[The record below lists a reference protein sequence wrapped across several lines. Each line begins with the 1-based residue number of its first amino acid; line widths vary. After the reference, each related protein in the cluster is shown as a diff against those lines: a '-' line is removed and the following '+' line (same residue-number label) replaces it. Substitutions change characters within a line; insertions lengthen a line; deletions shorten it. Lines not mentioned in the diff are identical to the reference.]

1 MNGVNIDIGVFIQ
14 VIIGIAVLIGLIVL
28 ITTLTGARK
37 KGGLS
42 NKEMLEERLKQQLAE
57 NSRLQKELKYIDSM
71 DNLFFA
77 SMIRLTSRL
86 HAADVAKEIT
96 GLLMNYLDAE
106 QVAVFLADERGERL
120 RIVDQHGIRDD
131 LKANLVYEVN
141 SENRRGKVGFTY
153 LEKHPITKRDVVIGV
168 TEPYTVFNP
177 DVCYPVFYQ
186 DRRFGVITIVRHQDL
201 EERER
206 NMLGVISAI
215 AGITLNNTR
224 TVHSDPLT
232 QIYNIGYFRQRLDVE
247 LTQAR
252 GSQKPLSVAIIDL
265 DNFKVYN
272 DTYGHQA
279 GDLLLVRLSQIFINH
294 FDTEEIVAR
303 YGGDEFI
310 VMFPGFHKKDAL
322 RIMGHLLQDL
332 QKYDFASSKQKA
344 SVTFSAGISTYP
356 DDALNATEL
365 IRFADQALY
374 AAKRAGRNTVKMYS
388 SKLRRED
395 M

>member
-1 MNGVNIDIGVFIQ
+1 VNIDIGVFIQ
-14 VIIGIAVLIGLIVL
+14 VIIGIAVIIGLIVL
-28 ITTLTGARK
+28 ISSLAGSRK
-37 KGGLS
+37 KGGMS
-42 NKEMLEERLKQQLAE
+42 NKELFEERLKQQLAE
-57 NSRLQKELKYIDSM
+57 NNRLQKQLKHIDSM

-106 QVAVFLADERGERL
+106 QVAVFLADERSERL
-120 RIVDQHGIRDD
+120 RIIDQHGIRDD
-131 LKANLVYEVN
+131 LKAKLVYEVH
-141 SENRRGKVGFTY
+141 SEKKRGKVGFTF

-168 TEPYTVFNP
+168 TEPYNIFNP
-177 DVCYPVFYQ
+177 DVCYPVFFQ
-186 DRRFGVITIVRHQDL
+186 DRRFGVIAIVRRHDL

-224 TVHSDPLT
+224 TVHADPLT
-232 QIYNIGYFRQRLDVE
+232 QIYNIGYFRERLDVE
-247 LTQAR
+247 LQQAR
-252 GSQKPLSVAIIDL
+252 GRQKGLSIAIIDL
-265 DNFKVYN
+265 DNFKIYN

-279 GDLLLVRLSQIFINH
+279 GDLLLVRLAQIFINH

-310 VMFPGFHKKDAL
+310 VMFPELQKKDAY
-322 RIMGHLLQDL
+322 RIMGHLLEEL
-332 QKYDFASSKQKA
+332 QKYDFASSKQKVN
-344 SVTFSAGISTYP
+344 VTFSAGISTYP

-388 SKLRRED
+388 SSIKRED

>member
-1 MNGVNIDIGVFIQ
+1 M
-14 VIIGIAVLIGLIVL
+14 
-28 ITTLTGARK
+28 ITTMVGRKK
-37 KGGLS
+37 KGGLT
-42 NKEMLEERLKQQLAE
+42 NREMLQERLQQQLAE
-57 NSRLQKELKYIDSM
+57 NNRLQKELKYIDSM

-86 HAADVAKEIT
+86 HAADVGKEIT
-96 GLLMNYLDAE
+96 GLLMNYLDAD
-106 QVAVFLADERGERL
+106 QVAVFLSDERNERL

-131 LKANLVYEVN
+131 LKAKLVYEVG
-141 SENRRGKVGFTY
+141 SEHRRGKVGFAF

-168 TEPYTVFNP
+168 TEPYAVFNP
-177 DVCYPVFYQ
+177 DICYPIFFQ
-186 DRRFGVITIVRHQDL
+186 DRRFGVIAIVRQQDL

-224 TVHSDPLT
+224 TVHADPLT
-232 QIYNIGYFRQRLDVE
+232 QLYNIGYFRERLDVE
-247 LTQAR
+247 LQQAR
-252 GSQKPLSVAIIDL
+252 GQQKALSVAIIDL
-265 DNFKVYN
+265 DNFKIYN

-279 GDLLLVRLSQIFINH
+279 GDLLLVRLAQIFVNH

-310 VMFPGFHKKDAL
+310 VMFPDLHKKDAL
-322 RIMGHLLQDL
+322 RIMGHLLQAL
-332 QKYDFASSKQKA
+332 QKYDFASTKQKA

-374 AAKRAGRNTVKMYS
+374 AAKRAGRNTVMMYS
-388 SKLRRED
+388 SKLKRED

>member
-1 MNGVNIDIGVFIQ
+1 MNIDIGFFIQ
-14 VIIGIAVLIGLIVL
+14 VIIGIAVLIGLIIL
-28 ITTLTGARK
+28 ITFLVGSRK

-42 NKEMLEERLKQQLAE
+42 NREMLKERLEQQLAE
-57 NSRLQKELKYIDSM
+57 NNRLQKELKRINSM
-71 DNLFFA
+71 DNLFFN
-77 SMIRLTSRL
+77 SMINLTQRL
-86 HAADVAKEIT
+86 DPIFVARDIT

-106 QVAVFLADERGERL
+106 KVAVFLADDRNERL
-120 RIVDQHGIRDD
+120 RIVDQHGIHDD
-131 LKANLVYEVN
+131 LKTKLIYEVN
-141 SENRRGKVGFTY
+141 SENRRGKVGFSF

-168 TEPYTVFNP
+168 QEPFTVFNP
-177 DVCYPVFYQ
+177 DICYPIFFQ
-186 DRRFGVITIVRHQDL
+186 ERRFGVIAIVRRHDL

-206 NMLGVISAI
+206 SMLGVISQI

-224 TVHSDPLT
+224 TVYADPLT
-232 QIYNIGYFRQRLDVE
+232 QLYNIGYFRERLDVE
-247 LTQAR
+247 LQHAR
-252 GSQKPLSVAIIDL
+252 GHQKCLSIAIIDL
-265 DNFKVYN
+265 DNFKMYN

-279 GDLLLVRLSQIFINH
+279 GDLLLVRLAQIFINH

-310 VMFPGFHKKDAL
+310 VMFAGLRKKDAF
-322 RIMGHLLQDL
+322 RIMGHLLHDL
-332 QKYDFASSKQKA
+332 QKYDFASSKQKVN
-344 SVTFSAGISTYP
+344 VTFSAGISTYP

-388 SKLRRED
+388 SSIKRED

>member
-1 MNGVNIDIGVFIQ
+1 MDGVNIDIGFFIT
-14 VIIGIAVLIGLIVL
+14 VIIGIAILIGLIVL
-28 ITTLTGARK
+28 ITSIVSTKK
-37 KGGLS
+37 KGGIS
-42 NKEMLEERLKQQLAE
+42 NRAMLEERLKQQLTE
-57 NSRLQKELKYIDSM
+57 NNRMQQELKQINSM

-86 HAADVAKEIT
+86 HAADIAKEIT

-131 LKANLVYEVN
+131 LKTQIVYEVN
-141 SENRRGKVGFTY
+141 SEQRRGKVGFSF

-168 TEPYTVFNP
+168 QEPYAVFNP
-177 DVCYPVFYQ
+177 DICYPVFYQ
-186 DRRFGVITIVRHQDL
+186 ERRFGVIAIVRHQDL

-224 TVHSDPLT
+224 TVHADPLT
-232 QIYNIGYFRQRLDVE
+232 QLYNIGYFRERLDVE
-247 LTQAR
+247 LQHAR
-252 GSQKPLSVAIIDL
+252 GHQKCLSIAIVDL
-265 DNFKVYN
+265 DNFKMYN
-272 DTYGHQA
+272 DSYGHQA
-279 GDLLLVRLSQIFINH
+279 GDLLLMRLAQIFINH
-294 FDTEEIVAR
+294 FDTEEIIAR

-310 VMFPGFHKKDAL
+310 VMFPGILKNDAL
-322 RIMGHLLQDL
+322 RIMGHLLEAL
-332 QKYDFASSKQKA
+332 QKYDFASAQKVR
-344 SVTFSAGISTYP
+344 VTFSAGISTFP

-365 IRFADQALY
+365 IRYADQALY

-388 SKLRRED
+388 STLAKI
-395 M
+395 

>member
-1 MNGVNIDIGVFIQ
+1 
-14 VIIGIAVLIGLIVL
+14 
-28 ITTLTGARK
+28 
-37 KGGLS
+37 
-42 NKEMLEERLKQQLAE
+42 
-57 NSRLQKELKYIDSM
+57 M

-86 HAADVAKEIT
+86 HAADIAKEIT

-106 QVAVFLADERGERL
+106 QVAVFLADDRGERL
-120 RIVDQHGIRDD
+120 RIIDQHGIRDD
-131 LKANLVYEVN
+131 LKAQLVYEVH
-141 SENRRGKVGFTY
+141 SEQRRGKVGFSF
-153 LEKHPITKRDVVIGV
+153 LEKHPITKRDIVIGV
-168 TEPYTVFNP
+168 QEPYTVFNP
-177 DVCYPVFYQ
+177 DICYPVFYQ
-186 DRRFGVITIVRHQDL
+186 ERQFGVIAIVRHQDL

-224 TVHSDPLT
+224 TVHADPLT
-232 QIYNIGYFRQRLDVE
+232 QLYNIGYFRERLDVE
-247 LTQAR
+247 LQQAR
-252 GSQKPLSVAIIDL
+252 GQQKILSIAIIDL
-265 DNFKVYN
+265 DNFKTYN

-279 GDLLLVRLSQIFINH
+279 GDLLLVRLAQIFTNH
-294 FDTEEIVAR
+294 FDTEEIIAR

-310 VMFPGFHKKDAL
+310 VMFPAIPKKDAF
-322 RIMGHLLQDL
+322 RIMGHLLKDL

-344 SVTFSAGISTYP
+344 NVTFSAGISTYP

-365 IRFADQALY
+365 IRYADQALY

-388 SKLRRED
+388 TDLGKNE